1 MFLLYV
7 ERDEYIEYLFLKEFR
22 GLVYWLGCNFFSR
35 VLFARIWPAFLMAPA
50 CGISLADV
58 YAAQRGHEI
67 IVFVSSCCFIN

>member
-1 MFLLYV
+1 MHTLNIYFSRNL
-7 ERDEYIEYLFLKEFR
+7 EGSYIGWDIL
-22 GLVYWLGCNFFSR
+22 FSR
-35 VLFARIWPAFLMAPA
+35 VLFARIWPVFFMAPA